1 MKTNNQK
8 STLCIFSFET
18 GDSSCP
24 YYDVSVLVYGEV
36 NRKSIMEKLN
46 VFGIEDLEYEDIVE
60 ESLNALGYEH
70 EPVGILDKKFNID
83 GILMI
88 HY

>member
-24 YYDVSVLVYGEV
+24 YYDVRTLVYGEV
-36 NRKSIMEKLN
+36 DYNSLMGKLN

-60 ESLNALGYEH
+60 ASLNALGYEH
-70 EPVGILDKKFNID
+70 EPVGVLDKRFSID
-83 GILMI
+83 GILVF

>member
-24 YYDVSVLVYGEV
+24 YFDIPTLVYGEV
-36 NRKSIMEKLN
+36 NYRAITEKMAA
-46 VFGIEDLEYEDIVE
+46 FGFEDLEYEDVVE

-70 EPVGILDKKFNID
+70 EPVGILDKKFSID
-83 GILMI
+83 GFLMI

>member
-1 MKTNNQK
+1 
-8 STLCIFSFET
+8 
-18 GDSSCP
+18 
-24 YYDVSVLVYGEV
+24 
-36 NRKSIMEKLN
+36 MEKLN

-70 EPVGILDKKFNID
+70 EPVGILDKKFSID
-83 GILMI
+83 GILVL

>member
-24 YYDVSVLVYGEV
+24 YYDVRTLVYGEV
-36 NRKSIMEKLN
+36 DYNSLMGKLN
-46 VFGIEDLEYEDIVE
+46 VFGIEDLEYEDIAE
-60 ESLNALGYEH
+60 CAGLRA
-70 EPVGILDKKFNID
+70 
-83 GILMI
+83 
-88 HY
+88 